1 MHPTASFCVVPRP
14 PAVRW
19 LGDCPVIQTGVEACQ
34 AAKSQSVE
42 DWIRVGWHVLTR
54 ALVLG
59 LGISVFE
66 KDMNKLVREALG
78 ASFAVETFVWAWNT
92 ATGCE
97 PLPSGDAACA
107 WLDGEKDGT
116 TALITSMVVRT
127 GILATGIAF
136 AAHHDKASE
145 VVKKSV
151 AAVTALELSI
161 IAGAMAGKGDGAK
174 MKTASSTGECKSGCR
189 SK

>member
-14 PAVRW
+14 PPVRW

-34 AAKSQSVE
+34 AAKSQSAE

-59 LGISVFE
+59 LGMSVFE

-78 ASFAVETFVWAWNT
+78 ASFAVETFVWGWNT

-116 TALITSMVVRT
+116 MALVTSMVVRSAII
-127 GILATGIAF
+127 GTGIAF
-136 AAHHDKASE
+136 AAHHDTAGE
-145 VVKKSV
+145 VAKKSL

-161 IAGAMAGKGDGAK
+161 IAGAMAGVGDGAK
-174 MKTASSTGECKSGCR
+174 MRTNKTGGCKSGCG
-189 SK
+189 K